1 MCIRDRKKWARFLV
15 PGGVVLQITA
25 CFGPDPEF
33 YITNLAASTV
43 LSEVIRLLF
52 NLFTSGLATAA
63 GS

>member
-1 MCIRDRKKWARFLV
+1 MRSLRMKKWARFLV

-43 LSEVIRLLF
+43 VSEVLRLLF
-52 NLFTSGLATAA
+52 NLFTSAV
-63 GS
+63 